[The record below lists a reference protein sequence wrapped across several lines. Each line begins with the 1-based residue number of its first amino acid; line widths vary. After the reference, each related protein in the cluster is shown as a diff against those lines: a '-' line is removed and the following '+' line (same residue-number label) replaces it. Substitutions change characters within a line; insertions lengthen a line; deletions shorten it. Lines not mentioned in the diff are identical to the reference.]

1 MQTSKMLR
9 SSCTDVSCRAYN
21 SLAFLRLSP
30 TGNPLPTPSDFD
42 GAMSGG
48 HRVTRVTYEGS
59 CPTGGAI
66 DSVRLVHMQMSAPL
80 ATHLLTPHV
89 TSHHSLGA
97 SVASNAHRQIRL
109 DPNAGCGFT
118 MATSSSKLPPCRLGA
133 CIRVSLIHSGQP
145 NCRVQARAQPR
156 RQTAASPDSQ
166 W

>member
-1 MQTSKMLR
+1 MSWCP
-9 SSCTDVSCRAYN
+9 CTDVSCLAYN

-97 SVASNAHRQIRL
+97 SVASNGGRGIRCL
-109 DPNAGCGFT
+109 RSARSSATGRMTQQAGVGGRKESLMERLPADTPTKIRWPFCKRCGDT
-118 MATSSSKLPPCRLGA
+118 TSRLLSV
-133 CIRVSLIHSGQP
+133 C
-145 NCRVQARAQPR
+145 
-156 RQTAASPDSQ
+156 
-166 W
+166 